1 MNKRLFS
8 ILLAAATVVS
18 CGYLGLSP
26 AEDEGDGASPVAAST
41 LGREEARSVAEFV
54 AEVPDAEVADLDLEM
69 ALTLIT
75 MPLSCF
81 DRPHAQP
88 RDRSTYLDE
97 IASAR
102 RSGFER
108 DRAFYG
114 CWDWHSA
121 VNSTWAVVRIHK
133 EFPDIPVSGLIREK
147 LGDHLSTAAMAGEI
161 EFFGQSRTFER
172 PYGWAWLLYLYA
184 ELRTWEDENAQVWAD
199 NMAPLAQTFSE
210 RMVTYLGS
218 LERPSR
224 SGTHTNTAFA
234 LAMMLDYTRTVDDAT
249 LEEAI
254 VTALNRL
261 FGSDVQCPTAYEP
274 WASDFLSPCLEE
286 AALMADVLEPA
297 AFIAWFDEFM
307 PPVNSP
313 SFLPLTMPV
322 YTAGGASTESESD
335 QADGEETPVAADE
348 DTAAAVETE
357 ETEASDESESGGD
370 AEPAAEGDDADEQ
383 RQADEAIRLLAARS
397 HLIGL
402 AFIRAGAMNRIAA
415 ALPPDDARVAA
426 YRKLAA
432 FHGEMGFEAMVDADY
447 AGSHWIGTFARKYL
461 LGDRG

>member
-8 ILLAAATVVS
+8 ILMAAAAAVS
-18 CGYLGLSP
+18 CGYLGRSP
-26 AEDEGDGASPVAAST
+26 AADDGAGTSPVAAST
-41 LGREEARSVAEFV
+41 LDRNEARSITEFAAEI
-54 AEVPDAEVADLDLEM
+54 PDAEVADLDLEM
-69 ALTLIT
+69 ALTLVT

-102 RSGFER
+102 RPGFER

-121 VNSTWAVVRIHK
+121 VNSTWAVIKIHK

-147 LGDHLSTAAMAGEI
+147 LGDHLSISALAGEA
-161 EFFGQSRTFER
+161 EFFDQSRTFER

-184 ELRTWEDENAQVWAD
+184 ELRTWDDESAQAWAD

-210 RMVTYLGS
+210 RMVTYLES

-224 SGTHTNTAFA
+224 SGTHSNTAFA
-234 LAMMLDYTRTVDDAT
+234 LAVMLDYTRTVEDTT

-254 VTALNRL
+254 VTASSRL

-297 AFIAWFDEFM
+297 AFIAWFDAFM

-313 SFLPLTMPV
+313 SFLPLTTPV
-322 YTAGGASTESESD
+322 YTAEGASVGDETD
-335 QADGEETPVAADE
+335 QADGEETPVSVEEDAA
-348 DTAAAVETE
+348 TTM
-357 ETEASDESESGGD
+357 ETEATGATDDPEAGGD
-370 AEPAAEGDDADEQ
+370 AESAAEADDADEQ
-383 RQADEAIRLLAARS
+383 RQVDETIRRLGARS

-402 AFIRAGAMNRIAA
+402 AFIRADAMNRIAA

-432 FHGEMGFEAMVDADY
+432 YHGEIGFEAMFDADY
-447 AGSHWIGTFARKYL
+447 AGSHWIGTFALKYL
-461 LGDRG
+461 LSARD

>member
-1 MNKRLFS
+1 MNKRLLS
-8 ILLAAATVVS
+8 ILLVAVTAVS
-18 CGYLGLSP
+18 CGYLGRSP
-26 AEDEGDGASPVAAST
+26 AADESHGASPAATST
-41 LGREEARSVAEFV
+41 LGPDAARSVMEFAAEI
-54 AEVPDAEVADLDLEM
+54 PDAEIADLDLEM
-69 ALTLIT
+69 ALTLVT

-102 RSGFER
+102 RPGFER

-121 VNSTWAVVRIHK
+121 VNSTWAIVKIHK

-147 LGDHLSTAAMAGEI
+147 LGKHLSSTALAGEI
-161 EFFGQSRTFER
+161 EFFEQSRTFER

-184 ELRTWEDENAQVWAD
+184 ELRTWNNENAQAWAD

-224 SGTHTNTAFA
+224 SGTHSNTAFA
-234 LAMMLDYTRTVDDAT
+234 LAMMLDYTRTVDDTT

-254 VTALNRL
+254 VAASNRL

-274 WASDFLSPCLEE
+274 WASDFLSPCLQE

-307 PPVNSP
+307 PPVNSR
-313 SFLPLTMPV
+313 SFLPLTTPV
-322 YTAGGASTESESD
+322 YAAGEASAASETD
-335 QADGEETPVAADE
+335 QADGAETTVVA
-348 DTAAAVETE
+348 
-357 ETEASDESESGGD
+357 
-370 AEPAAEGDDADEQ
+370 DADEQ
-383 RQADEAIRLLAARS
+383 RQADAAIRLLGARS

-402 AFIRAGAMNRIAA
+402 AFIRAETMNRIAA
-415 ALPPDDARVAA
+415 ALPADDARAAA

-432 FHGEMGFEAMVDADY
+432 YHGEMGFAAMFDADY
-447 AGSHWIGTFARKYL
+447 AGSHWIGTFALKYL
-461 LGDRG
+461 LSRPGR